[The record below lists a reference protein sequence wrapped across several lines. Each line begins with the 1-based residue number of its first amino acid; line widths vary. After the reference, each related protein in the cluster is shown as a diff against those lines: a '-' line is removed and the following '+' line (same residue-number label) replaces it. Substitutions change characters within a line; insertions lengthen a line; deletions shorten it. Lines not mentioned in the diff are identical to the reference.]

1 MVMKIDE
8 TDVYILS
15 ALLEDGRATYR
26 AIAKSLAV
34 STPTIEARIRRMRD
48 AGLIRKFVP
57 ILNAD
62 MLGENITVMVMANVD
77 FQSLDQVS
85 EALSKL
91 DEVREAYLMSGEHN
105 LMLKVSVYDIGELQD
120 FTQQKIT
127 QVPGIRL
134 SSSYVVTKTLKEEQR
149 ARLRPGMR
157 LRLRCEKCK
166 AEIKGDPIT
175 VKVGERTRYFC
186 CKVCAGTYP
195 PANI

>member
-1 MVMKIDE
+1 MKIDD
-8 TDVYILS
+8 TDVYILR

-34 STPTIEARIRRMRD
+34 STPTVEARIRRMRD
-48 AGLIRKFVP
+48 AGLIRRFVP

-62 MLGENITVMVMANVD
+62 LLGENLTVMVMVNAD

-85 EALSKL
+85 EALGRF
-91 DEVREAYLMSGEHN
+91 DEVREAYLTSGEHN
-105 LMLKVSVYDIGELQD
+105 LMLKVSVYDISELQD
-120 FTQQKIT
+120 FTQQKLA

-157 LRLRCEKCK
+157 LRIRCEKCR
-166 AEIKGDPIT
+166 AEIKGEPVT
-175 VKVGERTRYFC
+175 VRMGERTHYFC

-195 PANI
+195 PSNE